1 MIAPLRARRSTV
13 LLSQNERSVPV
24 SFSLPIVCRAPL
36 SEKKLVS
43 PEKNAPFTGKR
54 SSVAAGSVGD
64 WNEAGA
70 LAGGDSQAEPV
81 TGALHQASLVAP
93 AADAIS

>member
-1 MIAPLRARRSTV
+1 MAPFFASRSTAA
-13 LLSQNERSVPV
+13 LFQNVRSVPV
-24 SFSLPIVCRAPL
+24 SFSLPIVCSAPF

-43 PEKNAPFTGKR
+43 PEKKAPLTGKR
-54 SSVAAGSVGD
+54 SSVAPDSVGN
-64 WNEAGA
+64 WNGAGGPA
-70 LAGGDSQAEPV
+70 VGDSQVEAV